1 MIPHREEFN
10 TYPSKFAPAVVFP
23 ALWVLLAG
31 WPVGCENRGVNLSP
45 TPAPGDLLVATA
57 GGSDTF
63 FDQSVVLLLDCD
75 ADGTVG
81 LALNK
86 LAPTPLEAVL
96 PQWLELVAPP
106 RLLFAGGPVS
116 PNGAVCLAK
125 VARMDED
132 PPGWRRVVRD
142 VGLLHLD
149 TPVELADGGYT
160 DLRIYAGYS
169 GWAAGQLAE
178 EMDRGLWYR
187 CPARDEDVFTAEPAG
202 LWRRV
207 LRRLGG
213 SASLLSTWVPD
224 PEVN

>member
-116 PNGAVCLAK
+116 PNGAV
-125 VARMDED
+125 
-132 PPGWRRVVRD
+132 
-142 VGLLHLD
+142 
-149 TPVELADGGYT
+149 
-160 DLRIYAGYS
+160 
-169 GWAAGQLAE
+169 
-178 EMDRGLWYR
+178 
-187 CPARDEDVFTAEPAG
+187 
-202 LWRRV
+202 
-207 LRRLGG
+207 
-213 SASLLSTWVPD
+213 
-224 PEVN
+224 